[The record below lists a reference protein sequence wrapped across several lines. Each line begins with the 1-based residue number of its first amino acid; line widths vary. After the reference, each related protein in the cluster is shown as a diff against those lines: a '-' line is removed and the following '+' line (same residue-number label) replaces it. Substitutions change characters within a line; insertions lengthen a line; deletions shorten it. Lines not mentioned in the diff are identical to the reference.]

1 MRKTCLDHVY
11 ELAKRD
17 PRVVF
22 IGSDLSPGL
31 LKEMKEEM
39 PERWYME
46 GIMEQNV
53 VGMAAGMAMEG
64 YIPYANTIA
73 TFFTRRS
80 FEQVAVDLCLQN
92 LPVRLISNGGG
103 LVYAPLGPTHLA
115 IEDLATMRALPNMTI
130 VAVCDAD
137 EMVRFMDA
145 SLGWPGPIY
154 IRLGKGGDP
163 IVSKA
168 EHGFEIGKAIVM
180 RRAER
185 PRPVV
190 FMTTGVMTTNAL
202 RAADE
207 LATDGVECTVV
218 HFHTVKPLDRHA
230 VLSYAQE
237 ARLVVTVEEGIAIGG
252 FGSAVTDVLVEELGP
267 AIPRIKRIALPDAFT
282 KNYGVQNDLFDVYGL
297 TPSKIA
303 AGVHSALDRYKLV
316 A

>member
-1 MRKTCLDHVY
+1 MRKTCLDRVY
-11 ELAKRD
+11 KLASED

-31 LKEMKEEM
+31 LDEMREEM

-46 GIMEQNV
+46 GVMEQHV
-53 VGMAAGMAMEG
+53 VGMAAGMALDG
-64 YIPYANTIA
+64 FIPYANTIA

-80 FEQVAVDLCLQN
+80 FEQVAVDLCLHN

-115 IEDLATMRALPNMTI
+115 IEDMAVMRALPNMTI

-137 EMVRFMDA
+137 EMTRFMDV
-145 SLGWPGPIY
+145 SIDWPGPIY
-154 IRLGKGGDP
+154 IRLAKGGDP

-168 EHGFEIGKAIVM
+168 ENGFSIGTAIAMRKA
-180 RRAER
+180 AAKR
-185 PRPVV
+185 PIV

-202 RAADE
+202 KAADLLE
-207 LATDGVECTVV
+207 AEGVESSVI
-218 HFHTVKPLDRHA
+218 HFHTVKPLDNEA
-230 VLSYAQE
+230 VLARAQD
-237 ARLVVTVEEGIAIGG
+237 ARLVVTVEEGVAIGG

-267 AIPRIKRIALPDAFT
+267 SMPRMKRIALPDAFT
-282 KNYGVQNDLFDVYGL
+282 RNYGVQADLFDVYGL
-297 TPSKIA
+297 TPRKIA
-303 AGVHSALDRYKLV
+303 ATVLATLDRHKLV